1 MPELST
7 MLAETVADV
16 QISDNEAAW
25 HELQRDLVD
34 LLADASSAWGPYPG
48 DGDETRASELR
59 TFLLDRSA
67 VDLPGDLTG
76 ARSHLLSGPT

>member
-7 MLAETVADV
+7 MLAETVAAV
-16 QISDNEAAW
+16 QISDNEATW

-34 LLADASSAWGPYPG
+34 LLADASRAWGPYPA
-48 DGDETRASELR
+48 DADETRATEIR

-67 VDLPGDLTG
+67 VDI
-76 ARSHLLSGPT
+76 SHS